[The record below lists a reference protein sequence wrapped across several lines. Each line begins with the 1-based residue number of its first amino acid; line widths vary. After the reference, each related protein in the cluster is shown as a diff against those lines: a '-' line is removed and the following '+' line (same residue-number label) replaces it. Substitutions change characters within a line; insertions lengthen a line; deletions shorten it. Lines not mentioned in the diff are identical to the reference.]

1 MRLAA
6 EQVVNLT
13 LKELSRTLVVRQRSG
28 LLAVGIKR
36 RRRLGTT
43 RDHATAAEATKGAP
57 QVDRAPASEAPAP

>member
-13 LKELSRTLVVRQRSG
+13 LKELSRSLAVRQRSG

-36 RRRLGTT
+36 RRRLATT
-43 RDHATAAEATKGAP
+43 RDHATAAEAI
-57 QVDRAPASEAPAP
+57 

>member
-13 LKELSRTLVVRQRSG
+13 LKELSRSLVVRQRSG

-36 RRRLGTT
+36 RRLATT
-43 RDHATAAEATKGAP
+43 RDHATAAEATQGAP